1 MYYRSCQNHHV
12 LQINEIIIS
21 DINFT
26 RLYNII
32 STNIHIQIQTY
43 KIEKSNKVQL
53 FFLQLSIM
61 ECSCGFLLN
70 IATLTFCI
78 ILINGATTNRG
89 RY

>member
-1 MYYRSCQNHHV
+1 MYYRSFQNHHV

-32 STNIHIQIQTY
+32 S
-43 KIEKSNKVQL
+43 NKVHL
-53 FFLQLSIM
+53 VFLQLSIM

-78 ILINGATTNRG
+78 ILINGTTTNRG